1 MDKQFLKPVL
11 KPSGE
16 DIFLLGAMFLLIFL
30 NLIYSMFPIRPMVY
44 RILIMLLCGFIVL
57 IRKRIY
63 TLPEK
68 IIVVF
73 LVVNFVYF
81 VFALINRNLSTST
94 IGNAMIAMFPVLVF
108 SYFAGK
114 GCFTEK
120 CINALFVILLLGSIV
135 YYFDYQL
142 RFMERVSREENLT
155 INASSV
161 FLFLIPLL
169 FYVKNKC
176 ISWGGIA
183 ICMFFVIS
191 AVKRG
196 NLVASVGPLLLF
208 GYYQI
213 KKGKSIRNRLF
224 ILLISLVGFYF
235 LYRLAISSSY
245 FLARLEDSL
254 EGNLSGRET
263 IYGNAYQIWAGSSFS
278 QFFFGH
284 GFDATL
290 KLMRTHAHSDWLE
303 ILVDYGF
310 MGAALYLALFVSLG
324 FQLKHCRTLEDKCVL
339 LSVLYIWIVKS
350 IISMAY
356 FEPWMILLMISLGI
370 AMSHSNKNLFVL
382 QSRP

>member
-16 DIFLLGAMFLLIFL
+16 DIFLMGTLFLLIFL
-30 NLIYSMFPIRPMVY
+30 NLIYSVFPIRPIVY
-44 RILIMLLCGFIVL
+44 RVLIMLLCGYVVL
-57 IRKRIY
+57 IRKKKY
-63 TLPEK
+63 VLPEK
-68 IIVVF
+68 IIIIF

-81 VFALINRNLSTST
+81 IIALVSRRLSTST

-108 SYFAGK
+108 SFYSGK
-114 GCFTEK
+114 GCFTDK
-120 CINALFVILLLGSIV
+120 FINALFVFLLIGCIF

-142 RFMERVSREENLT
+142 RFMQRVSREENLT

-169 FYVKNKC
+169 FYVKNKY

-183 ICMFFVIS
+183 ICMFFIIS

-196 NLVASVGPLLLF
+196 NIAASVGPLLLY

-213 KKGKSIRNRLF
+213 RKGKSIRSRIF
-224 ILLISLVGFYF
+224 ILLVSLVGFYF
-235 LYRLAISSSY
+235 LYRFAISSSY
-245 FLARLEDSL
+245 FLSRLEDTL
-254 EGNLSGRET
+254 EGDASGRGAL
-263 IYGNAYQIWAGSSFS
+263 YSNAYQIWASSSFS
-278 QFFFGH
+278 HFFFGH

-290 KLMRTHAHSDWLE
+290 KLMRLHAHSDWLE
-303 ILVDYGF
+303 LLVDYGF
-310 MGAALYLALFVSLG
+310 LGAAIYFTLFVSLV
-324 FQLKHCRTLEDKCVL
+324 FQLKHCRTLEDRCVL
-339 LSVLYIWIVKS
+339 LAVLYIWLVKS

-370 AMSHSNKNLFVL
+370 AMSHSDKNMFVL
-382 QSRP
+382 QSHP